1 MAKFR
6 SGAEAAE
13 FIYSKVIPKVR
24 ECARTLS
31 PDMPPKER
39 LAAQIECVMRAFGKK

>member
-1 MAKFR
+1 MARFR

-13 FIYSKVIPKVR
+13 YIYSHVIPKVR
-24 ECARTLS
+24 ECARSLS
-31 PDMPPKER
+31 PTASPKER